1 MWPEGGELVTVDQC
15 LLRTRVQKNFP
26 ETFVVMDSVDRLRAL
41 VARLGLGEE
50 ESLLGFKG
58 WK

>member
-1 MWPEGGELVTVDQC
+1 M
-15 LLRTRVQKNFP
+15 LRTRVQKNFP